1 MPPMSPLL
9 FLPGASGRAG
19 FWAPAAERL
28 TALGPATRLTWP
40 GFAGAPPDPSVGS
53 LDGLFA
59 WLVDH
64 LPPGR
69 SHVVAQSM
77 GGVLA
82 LRLALDHP
90 ERVDRLVL
98 CATSGGLDVASL
110 GAADWRPEY
119 RAALPGVPPWFHTD
133 RTDLSARLGEVRAR
147 TLLLWSDADPISP
160 LAVGRLLQA
169 RLPEARLAVFPGGDH
184 LFAEQRA
191 PEVAEVVRR
200 FLEAP

>member
-1 MPPMSPLL
+1 MSPLL
-9 FLPGASGRAG
+9 FLPGASGRAA
-19 FWAPAAERL
+19 FWSPVAGRL
-28 TALGPATRLTWP
+28 TALGPATTITWP
-40 GFAGAPPDPSVGS
+40 GFAGAPPEPSVGS
-53 LDGLFA
+53 LDDLFS
-59 WLVDH
+59 WLVAR

-69 SHVVAQSM
+69 AHVVAQSM

-82 LRLALDHP
+82 LRLALDRP

-119 RAALPGVPPWFHTD
+119 RASLPDVPPWFLAD

-147 TLLLWSDADPISP
+147 TLLLWSDADPVSP
-160 LAVGRLLQA
+160 LAVGRALQA
-169 RLPEARLAVFPGGDH
+169 RLPDARLAVFPGGDH

-191 PEVAEVVRR
+191 PEVAEAVRR

>member
-1 MPPMSPLL
+1 MPPLL
-9 FLPGASGRAG
+9 FLPGASGRAD
-19 FWAPAAERL
+19 FWAPLAGRL
-28 TALGPATRLTWP
+28 ADLGEITRLTWP
-40 GFAGAPPDPSVGS
+40 GFAGAPPDPSLGS
-53 LDGLFA
+53 LDDLFD
-59 WLVDH
+59 WLVDR

-82 LRLALDHP
+82 LRLALDRP
-90 ERVDRLVL
+90 ERVARLVL

-119 RAALPGVPPWFHTD
+119 RASVPGVPSWFLTD

-160 LAVGRLLQA
+160 LAVGRALLA
-169 RLPEARLAVFPGGDH
+169 RLPDARLAVLPGGDH
-184 LFAEQRA
+184 LFAERRVA
-191 PEVAEVVRR
+191 EVAEVVRG
-200 FLEAP
+200 FLEAGS